1 MENVTTDIINMMLKQ
16 LGADSVK
23 TTPAKITIVK
33 FDIAHDFR
41 LTYLFEVHRDEFTY
55 LQRVA
60 PYPMMLG
67 KFYGEQD
74 IVDYIEKDYKK
85 FCRAYGSSNFE
96 KFLELASDL
105 TMLDRKIEDLFLTR
119 KVPKEALEELD
130 EEMKKI
136 HITLQE
142 ITERGPLLP
151 KDN

>member
-1 MENVTTDIINMMLKQ
+1 MISF
-16 LGADSVK
+16 G
-23 TTPAKITIVK
+23 
-33 FDIAHDFR
+33 
-41 LTYLFEVHRDEFTY
+41 
-55 LQRVA
+55 
-60 PYPMMLG
+60 
-67 KFYGEQD
+67 
-74 IVDYIEKDYKK
+74 
-85 FCRAYGSSNFE
+85 GSSNFE